1 VTDRQDPEPTD
12 RPDPAKADPVQP
24 TQPADRAEPAD
35 PAEPTEPAD
44 PVKPAEPVD
53 PAKSVEPVEQTAS
66 DASSRPAESAVRPP
80 TLVVGSRKGERR
92 WSVWPILGVVAT
104 LLFCAAPV
112 VGAVALVDRLP
123 TPSPPTTGPP
133 VAVSTGPPASP
144 LPGDPL
150 EVTQAWLR
158 AQIAALLEQQA
169 AALLAGD
176 ERGFLAVAAPGS
188 AARDD
193 LARQFRTLR
202 AMQVTAWQ
210 PSISTMP
217 TAFDSDA
224 ASGATTVPTLPP
236 APTGTRGPTSTP
248 GPATTLTAIPT
259 GAATASPTGPVPVT
273 VGYAQTASP
282 DPTVTPD
289 PTVSATPSGAQT
301 GTPPTPSSAPT
312 GSPGDGLPQA
322 QNSTE
327 WRLLVS
333 YQHCFVVPN
342 CRTSPVVVGQR
353 WSTDGD
359 RLQLV
364 AVEPSLTLQDGPRPW
379 EVSEL
384 VVAAGNRTLVATT
397 AAYRELLPGLLRDAE
412 EAAVVADRYAV
423 SGTAPD
429 RYRIFYAGADEWK
442 RWYGGD
448 RPEWTAG
455 YAVAVG
461 GGHYEVVLNGT
472 NLRDALRPD
481 LLRHELTH
489 AASLPDGGHRE
500 RGAWWLIEG
509 LAEHAAAGGRPV
521 VRYDGLANVRRLV
534 LEQDWQGPLSGVEP
548 AADAENWEVSA
559 GYGVG
564 YLAVRHLVDRFGEE
578 RTLAFFHSVVHDGLE
593 LDAAALREFGEPW
606 ERLHQ
611 ACVDYVRQAAG

>member
-1 VTDRQDPEPTD
+1 MTDRQDPEPTD
-12 RPDPAKADPVQP
+12 RPDPAKADPVEP
-24 TQPADRAEPAD
+24 TK
-35 PAEPTEPAD
+35 PAEPTERAEST
-44 PVKPAEPVD
+44 KPAEPT
-53 PAKSVEPVEQTAS
+53 KQVE
-66 DASSRPAESAVRPP
+66 PAESIKPVEPGESAKAAEPEAVTPAEPPP

-92 WSVWPILGVVAT
+92 WSLWPILGVVAT

-123 TPSPPTTGPP
+123 SPPPPTTEPP

-144 LPGDPL
+144 LPGDPP

-188 AARDD
+188 AARED

-202 AMQVTAWQ
+202 AMQITAWQ

-217 TAFDSDA
+217 TAFDPDA
-224 ASGATTVPTLPP
+224 ASGATTVPT
-236 APTGTRGPTSTP
+236 PTRTVGPTPTP
-248 GPATTLTAIPT
+248 GPSTVPTATPT
-259 GAATASPTGPVPVT
+259 GVATASPTGPAPVPA
-273 VGYAQTASP
+273 GYAQTASP
-282 DPTVTPD
+282 DP
-289 PTVSATPSGAQT
+289 SASPAPSGAPT
-301 GTPPTPSSAPT
+301 PSGTPPTPSAVPT
-312 GSPGDGLPQA
+312 GPPGPGLPPTQDA
-322 QNSTE
+322 TE

-397 AAYRELLPGLLRDAE
+397 APYRELLPGLLRDAE

-429 RYRIFYAGADEWK
+429 RYRIFYAGADEWQ

-578 RTLAFFHSVVHDGLE
+578 RTLAFFRSVVHDGLE
-593 LDAAALREFGEPW
+593 LDAAASREFGEPW